1 MVRSIGVESFG
12 RAMGAEKFGTKG
24 GEMKDKIKFAVL
36 MAVMAMAFLAFGCTQ
51 EKAERSESGEAKS
64 RPAGESKKEATTDPT
79 KDNPLVVDK
88 EKGVVKVYTEVNGKY
103 FSETTRHGIVFK
115 DGSNG
120 DKSVLRA
127 YADQNDFYNALVKI
141 GAKPGNTLTPDSAPG
156 TKVTGDALDVKV
168 SFGDKTYDFAEVI
181 KQDPDNGFNV
191 RFGGNDERAKSKNTG
206 CILCLD
212 SCPVGITSND
222 TWGFGD
228 WQNGKVK
235 FYGDKD
241 KLPEDGSPVIA
252 SFSVKK

>member
-1 MVRSIGVESFG
+1 M
-12 RAMGAEKFGTKG
+12 KG
-24 GEMKDKIKFAVL
+24 KLKFATL
-36 MAVMAMAFLAFGCTQ
+36 MVVIALAFLVFGCAEQ
-51 EKAERSESGEAKS
+51 KAEQGKSTETKSPAAEEAK
-64 RPAGESKKEATTDPT
+64 KKAAEDPT
-79 KDNPLVVDK
+79 KENPLVVD
-88 EKGVVKVYTEVNGKY
+88 EANGIVKIYAEVNGKY
-103 FSETTRHGIVFK
+103 FSETTRHGVVFK

-120 DKSVLRA
+120 DKSILRA
-127 YADQNDFYNALVKI
+127 YANQNDFYNALVKI
-141 GAKPGNTLTPDSAPG
+141 GAKPGNTLTLQSAPG

-168 SFGDKTYDFAEVI
+168 SFGGKTYDFSQVV
-181 KQDPDNGFNV
+181 KQEPDNGFNV
-191 RFGGNDERAKSKNTG
+191 RFGGNEQRAKDKNTG

-241 KLPEDGSPVIA
+241 KLPEDGSPVIV